1 MTGYD
6 AKEVLKTFSAL
17 SFDQQM
23 HMVTLNRTLVDF
35 DMELLGV
42 FSDQAWDHLFMTKQ
56 GASPESV
63 RGLESQMMTEFQVQ
77 GTRTPALPH
86 RKRAT
91 MLALMS

>member
-42 FSDQAWDHLFMTKQ
+42 FSDQA
-56 GASPESV
+56 
-63 RGLESQMMTEFQVQ
+63 
-77 GTRTPALPH
+77 
-86 RKRAT
+86 
-91 MLALMS
+91 